1 LKNIWVPSLS
11 RGSKTATAPVGNSI
25 VGTYIMG
32 RALATVV
39 PNKYAIDNYG
49 LVANAH
55 SSCNCL
61 KGNCSIKEKIIF
73 GSGVKWCEGN

>member
-1 LKNIWVPSLS
+1 
-11 RGSKTATAPVGNSI
+11 
-25 VGTYIMG
+25 MG

-39 PNKYAIDNYG
+39 PNKYGIDNYG

-55 SSCNCL
+55 SYCNCL

-73 GSGVKWCEGN
+73 GSGVKWCEGNWTGTCTLTTNGAKSFEIASFPF